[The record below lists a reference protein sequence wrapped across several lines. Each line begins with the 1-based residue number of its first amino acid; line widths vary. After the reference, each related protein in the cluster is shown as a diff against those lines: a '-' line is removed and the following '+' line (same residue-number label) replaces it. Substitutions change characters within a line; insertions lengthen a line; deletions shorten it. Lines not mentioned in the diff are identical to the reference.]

1 MFMET
6 KKRALIVCNAKSGHQ
21 KGLKKIN
28 KIKNGLSDI
37 YNIDTY
43 ISEYPKSVTDK
54 IKKEGESYDAIITMG
69 GDGTI
74 HEAINGVMYL
84 EKKPKLAFIPMGTC
98 NDVCHTYGYKNI
110 KTVIKR
116 IREDKEISVD
126 LTKMNECYYIYT
138 FATGSVAS
146 VTYENDPTKKIL
158 GKLFYYLRAIGKI
171 FRKSC
176 FSYKIGDKESNA
188 YLFIALNSI
197 HMGGFWLR
205 GQKLNDGKIHLYVCE
220 YRHALRPLFAFAFLM
235 VFKKKSKIIKLY
247 EEEELHITFNEKQPI
262 NVDGEYYG
270 QEDFIDLKIAP
281 KAIKIF

>member
-1 MFMET
+1 MET

>member
-1 MFMET
+1 MET
-6 KKRALIVCNAKSGHQ
+6 KKWALIVCNAKSGHQ

-54 IKKEGESYDAIITMG
+54 IKNEGESYDAIITMG

-158 GKLFYYLRAIGKI
+158 GKMFYYLRAMAKI
-171 FRKSC
+171 FKKSC
-176 FSYKIGDKESNA
+176 FTYKIGDKQSNA

-205 GQKLNDGKIHLYVCE
+205 GQKLNDGKIHLYVCA

>member
-158 GKLFYYLRAIGKI
+158 GKLFYYLRAMGKI

-176 FSYKIGDKESNA
+176 FTYKIGDKQSNA